1 MQCKF
6 QGMRKKKKKE
16 AIKKRLD
23 EGQGKAERNMIN
35 DKSVITN
42 CEKCLSKIK
51 GYGLDQR
58 LRARE

>member
-1 MQCKF
+1 MQISRHEEKE
-6 QGMRKKKKKE
+6 KKE

-35 DKSVITN
+35 DKRVITN

>member
-1 MQCKF
+1 MQISRHEEKE
-6 QGMRKKKKKE
+6 KKE

-42 CEKCLSKIK
+42 CEKCLSNTK